1 MFVYYIFLFGL
12 FYHHVMSTQ
21 EVVLCIY
28 FCLLPKFSIVIIFSI
43 LDILKKSY
51 LLWDE
56 LNFKYEKFFK
66 MEFYF
71 FVCEL
76 FIDVLL
82 FVIGENKQI
91 F

>member
-28 FCLLPKFSIVIIFSI
+28 YFLLPKFSIVIIFFYFRYT
-43 LDILKKSY
+43 KKKNY

-82 FVIGENKQI
+82 L
-91 F
+91 

>member
-28 FCLLPKFSIVIIFSI
+28 YFLLPKFSIVIIFFYFRYT
-43 LDILKKSY
+43 KKNY
-51 LLWDE
+51 LLLDE
-56 LNFKYEKFFK
+56 LNFKYEKFLK

-82 FVIGENKQI
+82 L
-91 F
+91 